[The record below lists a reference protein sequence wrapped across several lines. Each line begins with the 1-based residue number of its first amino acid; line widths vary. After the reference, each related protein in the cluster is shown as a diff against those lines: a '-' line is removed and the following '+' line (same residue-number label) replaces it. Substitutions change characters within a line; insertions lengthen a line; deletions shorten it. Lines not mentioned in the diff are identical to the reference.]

1 MEMEEFAES
10 VRQCARPMVRP
21 MVASVPLAAGGAGRV
36 LRRSK
41 LAPVVSSAG
50 SVLQPDEPDLQPD
63 QPDLQP
69 DPESAVDEEQVRQ
82 SWEADDTES
91 EEEKGGASE
100 RTPAARELGTGE
112 LGTARVVLAADTSRQ
127 PKSTVNGMTVV
138 NSGSAGGDSAVGSRQ
153 GHQDSR
159 YNF

>member
-1 MEMEEFAES
+1 MSFLLHAPS
-10 VRQCARPMVRP
+10 GCQTYRP
-21 MVASVPLAAGGAGRV
+21 ALKG
-36 LRRSK
+36 
-41 LAPVVSSAG
+41 
-50 SVLQPDEPDLQPD
+50 
-63 QPDLQP
+63 
-69 DPESAVDEEQVRQ
+69 
-82 SWEADDTES
+82 ADDTES

-112 LGTARVVLAADTSRQ
+112 HGTARVLLAADTSRQ

-138 NSGSAGGDSAVGSRQ
+138 NSRSAGGDSAVGSRQ